1 MSPAEQNKA
10 NKPNKP
16 ANPTR
21 RRVRDPGSGGFRTL
35 FRQHFYEVLCLALFV
50 VSIVFLWQSVT
61 YLVRRDYVASLI
73 LTGVGVTVAHLAG
86 RMARLALADRS

>member
-1 MSPAEQNKA
+1 MSPVEKDNTD
-10 NKPNKP
+10 
-16 ANPTR
+16 NPPR
-21 RRVRDPGSGGFRTL
+21 RPFLHARPGGFRTL

-73 LTGVGVTVAHLAG
+73 LAGVGVTVAHLAG

>member
-1 MSPAEQNKA
+1 MSPVERN
-10 NKPNKP
+10 
-16 ANPTR
+16 NPDNPSGRTR
-21 RRVRDPGSGGFRTL
+21 RPAAGARSGGFRTL